1 MNYTEE
7 LGKLA
12 DHQSRMLKNVSIDE
26 MLAMSQAILD
36 AKRIYVAGWGRA
48 GNNIKMLS
56 MDCSQ
61 IGLHTHIV
69 GDNSTPSIHE
79 GDILVIGSG
88 SGKTASMQLFAKQA
102 KSHGAKVGLIVGAI
116 GSPIEEMADLTVHI
130 VDDTHTN
137 GSYRATKGVLTDA
150 ERLVHADAFYPVMQ
164 TVCDF
169 IRAIC
174 AEKLGDHP
182 GGYGLQPQ
190 QHRISPAQNSGH
202 TKTHR
207 SLPVGLFDFSHFP
220 FARASEARCFP
231 VQTATSP

>member
-174 AEKLGDHP
+174 AEKLGVTPEDMAYIDSLQ
-182 GGYGLQPQ
+182 GGGWCADPDK
-190 QHRISPAQNSGH
+190 PE
-202 TKTHR
+202 
-207 SLPVGLFDFSHFP
+207 F
-220 FARASEARCFP
+220 
-231 VQTATSP
+231 

>member
-7 LGKLA
+7 LVKLA
-12 DHQSRMLKNVSIDE
+12 DHQHQLLTGVNMDE
-26 MLAMSQAILD
+26 VLAMAQAILD

-48 GNNIKMLS
+48 GNNVKMLS

-102 KSHGAKVGLIVGAI
+102 KSHGAKIGLIVGAKQ
-116 GSPIEEMADLTVHI
+116 SPIEEMADVTVHI
-130 VDDTHTN
+130 VDDSNTN
-137 GSYRATKGVLTDA
+137 GSYRATKGIMTEA

-169 IRAIC
+169 IRAVC
-174 AEKLGDHP
+174 AEKLGVTPEDMAYNHNN
-182 GGYGLQPQ
+182 
-190 QHRISPAQNSGH
+190 I
-202 TKTHR
+202 
-207 SLPVGLFDFSHFP
+207 
-220 FARASEARCFP
+220 E
-231 VQTATSP
+231 

>member
-7 LGKLA
+7 LVKLA
-12 DHQSRMLKNVSIDE
+12 DRQNSMLKNVNMDE
-26 MLAMSQAILD
+26 MLAMAQACLD

-56 MDCSQ
+56 MDMSQ

-88 SGKTASMQLFAKQA
+88 SGRTASMQLFAKQA
-102 KSHGAKVGLIVGAI
+102 KSHGAKIGLIVGQY
-116 GSPIEEMADLTVHI
+116 GSPIEEMSDVTVH
-130 VDDTHTN
+130 VTDESNTN
-137 GSYRATKGVLTDA
+137 GSYRATKGILSDA
-150 ERLVHADAFYPVMQ
+150 ERLVQADAFYPVMQ

-174 AEKLGDHP
+174 AEKLGVTPEDMSYNHNN
-182 GGYGLQPQ
+182 
-190 QHRISPAQNSGH
+190 I
-202 TKTHR
+202 
-207 SLPVGLFDFSHFP
+207 
-220 FARASEARCFP
+220 E
-231 VQTATSP
+231 

>member
-7 LGKLA
+7 LVKLA
-12 DHQSRMLKNVSIDE
+12 DQLLTGVNMDE
-26 MLAMSQAILD
+26 VLAMAQAILD

-48 GNNIKMLS
+48 GNNVKMLS

-102 KSHGAKVGLIVGAI
+102 KSHGAKIGLIVGAKQ
-116 GSPIEEMADLTVHI
+116 SPIEEMADVTVHI
-130 VDDTHTN
+130 VDDSNTN
-137 GSYRATKGVLTDA
+137 GSYRATKGIMTEA

-169 IRAIC
+169 IRAVC
-174 AEKLGDHP
+174 AEKLGVTPEDMAYNHNN
-182 GGYGLQPQ
+182 
-190 QHRISPAQNSGH
+190 I
-202 TKTHR
+202 
-207 SLPVGLFDFSHFP
+207 
-220 FARASEARCFP
+220 E
-231 VQTATSP
+231 

>member
-137 GSYRATKGVLTDA
+137 MPMRST
-150 ERLVHADAFYPVMQ
+150 RL
-164 TVCDF
+164 C
-169 IRAIC
+169 R
-174 AEKLGDHP
+174 
-182 GGYGLQPQ
+182 
-190 QHRISPAQNSGH
+190 
-202 TKTHR
+202 R
-207 SLPVGLFDFSHFP
+207 S
-220 FARASEARCFP
+220 
-231 VQTATSP
+231 ATSSAQSAQRSWASPRRIWPTTTTTLNKPCAK

>member
-7 LGKLA
+7 LVKLA
-12 DHQSRMLKNVSIDE
+12 DHQKALLTGVNMDE
-26 MLAMSQAILD
+26 VLAMADAMLE

-56 MDCSQ
+56 MDMSQ
-61 IGLHTHIV
+61 IGLKTHIV

-88 SGKTASMQLFAKQA
+88 SGRTASMQLFAKQA
-102 KSHGAKVGLIVGAI
+102 KSHGAKVGLICGAT
-116 GSPIEEMADLTVHI
+116 GSAIEEMADLTVHI
-130 VDDTHTN
+130 TDDSHNN
-137 GSYRATKGVLTDA
+137 GDYRGTKGIMTEA

-174 AEKLGDHP
+174 AEKLGVTPEDMAWNHNN
-182 GGYGLQPQ
+182 
-190 QHRISPAQNSGH
+190 I
-202 TKTHR
+202 
-207 SLPVGLFDFSHFP
+207 
-220 FARASEARCFP
+220 E
-231 VQTATSP
+231 

>member
-7 LGKLA
+7 LVKLA
-12 DHQSRMLKNVSIDE
+12 DHQYQLLTGVNMDE
-26 MLAMSQAILD
+26 VLAMAQAILD

-48 GNNIKMLS
+48 GNNVKMLS

-102 KSHGAKVGLIVGAI
+102 KSHGAKIGLIVGAKQ
-116 GSPIEEMADLTVHI
+116 SPIEEMSDVTVHI
-130 VDDTHTN
+130 VDDSNTN
-137 GSYRATKGVLTDA
+137 GSYRATKGIMSEA

-174 AEKLGDHP
+174 AEKLGVTPEDMAYNHNN
-182 GGYGLQPQ
+182 
-190 QHRISPAQNSGH
+190 I
-202 TKTHR
+202 
-207 SLPVGLFDFSHFP
+207 
-220 FARASEARCFP
+220 E
-231 VQTATSP
+231 

>member
-7 LGKLA
+7 LVKLA
-12 DHQSRMLKNVSIDE
+12 DHQHQLLTGVNMDE
-26 MLAMSQAILD
+26 VLAMAQAILD

-48 GNNIKMLS
+48 GNNVKMLS

-102 KSHGAKVGLIVGAI
+102 KSHGAKIGLIVGAKQ
-116 GSPIEEMADLTVHI
+116 SPIEEMADVTVHI
-130 VDDTHTN
+130 VDDSNTN
-137 GSYRATKGVLTDA
+137 GNYRATKGIMTEA

-169 IRAIC
+169 IRAVC
-174 AEKLGDHP
+174 AEKLGVTPEDMAYNHNN
-182 GGYGLQPQ
+182 
-190 QHRISPAQNSGH
+190 I
-202 TKTHR
+202 
-207 SLPVGLFDFSHFP
+207 
-220 FARASEARCFP
+220 E
-231 VQTATSP
+231 

>member
-102 KSHGAKVGLIVGAI
+102 KSHGAKTIAITNAI
-116 GSPIEEMADLTVHI
+116 GAPLASWADVTLLTGRDSHTIYGNAVFSRVADTAL
-130 VDDTHTN
+130 VDML
-137 GSYRATKGVLTDA
+137 YMGVILS
-150 ERLVHADAFYPVMQ
+150 
-164 TVCDF
+164 
-169 IRAIC
+169 
-174 AEKLGDHP
+174 
-182 GGYGLQPQ
+182 GYGRFSTALDE
-190 QHRISPAQNSGH
+190 SG
-202 TKTHR
+202 R
-207 SLPVGLFDFSHFP
+207 MIRDRVF
-220 FARASEARCFP
+220 EN
-231 VQTATSP
+231 